1 MLRNYIQLLKCQT
14 SIGIFFL
21 ALLILSS
28 MVSPVASL
36 DRKESEAQPTGLP
49 LGFPE
54 MENEANFE
62 TQGEPRAQSG
72 NFQPQSGVEIDC
84 VSRAAQPLLD
94 TASGDNNANLRSL
107 SADGRYLVF
116 GSTAANLLAG
126 QTENNGVF
134 LYDRVTRRIE
144 LVSRA
149 AGTTTTQA
157 NGGSFN
163 PAISGNGQF
172 IAFLSLATNLVP
184 GQIDTN
190 QSYDVFLFDR
200 LSGITQLVSRAA
212 GTTTTTSSHGSGNY
226 QGSPEISTDGR
237 WIAYDGFSTDLVPG
251 QTDTNNSWDV
261 FLFDQLTGITHLV
274 SKAAGTS
281 STTGN
286 HYSQR
291 PALSSDGQILT
302 FQSLSTNL
310 VDGQVDTNQDIDI
323 FVFDL
328 RSGITQLVSRATGT
342 TTTTANQSSHSYI
355 KSGISA
361 DGQWITFSS
370 HATNLITGQ
379 IDTNRTSDIFL
390 FNRLSGITEL
400 VSHHAGA
407 INSTCD
413 GFSFYSSLSS
423 DGSWVVFQSSGSNLV
438 SNQMNAR
445 IGDYGD
451 IFLYNR
457 LSGVTQLVSR
467 AAGTSTT
474 TGNRQSR
481 SPEISANGQWV
492 VFQSFATNLVPG
504 QATSITYNPGATFVY
519 DRVTETTK
527 LAGLDSASTPTTG
540 NGYSREPAI
549 SADGNWIAF
558 DSTATNLIE
567 GITDIP
573 NPDVFLVD
581 RNTMTPTLVT
591 RHFPGAASQT
601 GLGKSTLDFMWRPR
615 LFELTRWTSENRQSM
630 SSDGRYIVFSSDA
643 PNLVPGQI
651 RTSYY
656 SYNIFVRDQVTQT
669 TTLVSRADG
678 TTVTEG
684 NEYSNV
690 PAISADGRWIVYTS
704 LATNLVPGQIDVNQK
719 PDIFLYDRFTGIT
732 EIVSREAGT
741 TATAGNS
748 DSRTP
753 AISADGRFIV
763 YSSQSVNLVPDFIDQ
778 TPENDDIFVY
788 DRLTRT
794 TELVSRAAGTTAT
807 TGNGASFSPAI
818 SDDGK
823 FIVFQ
828 SQATDLVSGQTTVN
842 AGQSD
847 IFVVDRET
855 KTTTLV
861 SRAAGTTTTT
871 GNNWSRLPKISATG
885 QFITFISI
893 ATNLVPSQTD
903 TNGGSDVFVFDQA
916 SGFVQLV
923 SRAVGTSTST
933 GNGYS
938 LNPAI
943 SGDGN
948 FIAYSSLATN
958 LVSNQSDTNGELDV
972 FVFNRVSGTTQLVSR
987 MTGKDQTTGNA
998 ASTTPML
1005 GANGQLIAFESVAT
1019 NLAPGQTDVNGT
1031 SDVFVFDQPSGQI
1044 QLVSRTVDSPFMT
1057 GRRHSDLP
1065 QISQNGQHIVFQS
1078 SSNDLISDDY
1088 NNKFD
1093 VFVAEVLPPVNATLT
1108 GGGTICTTQSTSL
1121 TATVIGGTPP
1131 YTLTLTNGGGTQTG
1145 NSPLTFT
1152 VSPLATTTYAIQ
1164 SGTDASGNPVTGNGS
1179 ATVTVNVCVELPS
1192 LLVADTTNNRIQR
1205 FQGTTWSVVGPG
1217 TVGSGTGQFRTPEA
1231 VAFDQT
1237 GRIYV
1242 ADTGNNR
1249 IQWSTNGGTTWAIFA
1264 ATGSGLNQVN
1274 GPRGL
1279 ALDRNGNLYVADGGN
1294 NRVVRF
1300 NNAVPGN
1307 AVLLATNGTTSGRV
1321 QNPNG
1326 LAIDTTFNLFIADT
1340 GNNRIQKITNASTQ
1354 TLPNTGT
1361 VIAGIGSGLT
1371 GVRMPQGVAIDSVG
1385 NLYVADTGNNRVT
1398 RFAGGNPGTATLLA
1412 GSGTALGQVRA
1423 PEGVTISSFSTGP
1436 LAGGLSLIV
1445 SDTSN
1450 NRIQGRLLN
1459 ATIWGLVGTPNGLG
1473 SSPGQFR
1480 APSKIR

>member
-14 SIGIFFL
+14 STGIFFL

-62 TQGEPRAQSG
+62 AQGEPRAQSG

-157 NGGSFN
+157 NGDSFN

-504 QATSITYNPGATFVY
+504 QATSISYNPGATFVY

-615 LFELTRWTSENRQSM
+615 LFELARWTSENRQSM

-719 PDIFLYDRFTGIT
+719 PNIFLYDRLTGIT

-828 SQATDLVSGQTTVN
+828 SRATDLVSGQTTVN

-1065 QISQNGQHIVFQS
+1065 QISQNSQHIVFQS

-1088 NNKFD
+1088 NNNPD

-1145 NSPLTFT
+1145 NSPFTFT

-1179 ATVTVNVCVELPS
+1179 ATVTVNVCTEFPS
-1192 LLVADTTNNRIQR
+1192 LLVADTINNRIQR

-1361 VIAGIGSGLT
+1361 VVAGIGSGLT
-1371 GVRMPQGVAIDSVG
+1371 SVRMPQGVAVDSVG

-1459 ATIWGLVGTPNGLG
+1459 ATIWRLVGTPNGLG

-1480 APSKIR
+1480 TPSKIR